1 MIYQWKFKDL
11 YPVNAQTAGEEL
23 DRIYQKHGAL
33 TAAEIVN
40 ESREETAPLHP
51 CFEWNDAVAAEKY
64 RETQATEIVR
74 AIVAISESNGQQQEI
89 RAFVHVEK
97 NYQPISVVINNEEKM
112 TELLAVALKEL
123 QAFQRKYATL
133 SELKSVFAEIEK
145 LTA

>member
-33 TAAEIVN
+33 TTAEIVN

-64 RETQATEIVR
+64 RETQAAEIVR
-74 AIVAISESNGQQQEI
+74 AIVAVAEKDNQPLNI
-89 RAFVHVEK
+89 RAFVHVQQS
-97 NYQPISVVINNEEKM
+97 YHPITTVIYKKDAVA
-112 TELLAVALKEL
+112 ELLSSALKEL
-123 QAFQRKYATL
+123 QAFQQKYATL
-133 SELKSVFAEIEK
+133 SALEPVFAEIEK